1 MPLAEDKERTKALDN
16 ALTQIE
22 KDFGKG
28 SIMRLGE
35 RGSST
40 IDAIPTGAISL
51 DAALGVG
58 GMPRGR
64 VVEIFGPE
72 SSGKTTLALEVIA
85 QAQKSGGMA
94 AFVDAEHA
102 LDAQYATKLGVDI
115 DNLLVSQPDYGE
127 QALEIVER
135 LTRSNSLDVIVDD
148 SVAALVPRSEIEG
161 EMGWGIAN
169 DTFSVSEEYKK
180 FIPQNFSIGDKDLA
194 LNLYRNQLLSEGKS
208 LTEITKLFA
217 EHLNLECNLIPMT
230 DDTVSTKL
238 KTDDGSLL
246 DFQEYFVEKKAKPKL
261 TEVVYNGS
269 EKAKVSDQ
277 LIKKIEESEIVVI
290 GPSNPILSIGPILS
304 LNKLKE
310 KLSEHNNVYVIN
322 PFIENKAIKGPSKNN
337 FEDLGYTSD
346 IQGIKNFYKDVGNKY
361 IVHPGDSDGA
371 EDTVEHNILF
381 NELENSIKLVEFI
394 VNHE

>member
-1 MPLAEDKERTKALDN
+1 MKKIVYLSGGIGGAKLAKGFYHSKDTD
-16 ALTQIE
+16 LTI
-22 KDFGKG
+22 
-28 SIMRLGE
+28 I
-35 RGSST
+35 
-40 IDAIPTGAISL
+40 INTG
-51 DAALGVG
+51 DD
-58 GMPRGR
+58 
-64 VVEIFGPE
+64 
-72 SSGKTTLALEVIA
+72 EVI
-85 QAQKSGGMA
+85 
-94 AFVDAEHA
+94 H
-102 LDAQYATKLGVDI
+102 GVPLSPDI
-115 DNLLVSQPDYGE
+115 DSVMY
-127 QALEIVER
+127 AL
-135 LTRSNSLDVIVDD
+135 
-148 SVAALVPRSEIEG
+148 AGIEG

-230 DDTVSTKL
+230 DDIVSTKL

-246 DFQEYFVEKKAKPKL
+246 DFQEYFVEQQAKPKL
-261 TEVVYNGS
+261 TEVVYNGA

-277 LIKKIEESEIVVI
+277 LIKNIEESEIVVI

-381 NELENSIKLVEFI
+381 NELENSKKLVEFI

>member
-1 MPLAEDKERTKALDN
+1 MKKIVYLSGGIGGAKLAKGFYHSKDVDLTIIINTGDDEVIHGVPLSPD
-16 ALTQIE
+16 
-22 KDFGKG
+22 
-28 SIMRLGE
+28 
-35 RGSST
+35 
-40 IDAIPTGAISL
+40 IDSVMY
-51 DAALGVG
+51 ALGG
-58 GMPRGR
+58 
-64 VVEIFGPE
+64 
-72 SSGKTTLALEVIA
+72 
-85 QAQKSGGMA
+85 
-94 AFVDAEHA
+94 
-102 LDAQYATKLGVDI
+102 
-115 DNLLVSQPDYGE
+115 
-127 QALEIVER
+127 
-135 LTRSNSLDVIVDD
+135 
-148 SVAALVPRSEIEG
+148 IEG

-261 TEVVYNGS
+261 TEVVYNGA

-277 LIKKIEESEIVVI
+277 LIKNIEESEIVVI

-381 NELENSIKLVEFI
+381 NELENSKKLVEFI
-394 VNHE
+394 VNNE

>member
-1 MPLAEDKERTKALDN
+1 MKKIVYLSGGIGGAKLAKGFYHSKDVD
-16 ALTQIE
+16 LTI
-22 KDFGKG
+22 
-28 SIMRLGE
+28 I
-35 RGSST
+35 
-40 IDAIPTGAISL
+40 INTG
-51 DAALGVG
+51 DD
-58 GMPRGR
+58 
-64 VVEIFGPE
+64 
-72 SSGKTTLALEVIA
+72 EVI
-85 QAQKSGGMA
+85 
-94 AFVDAEHA
+94 H
-102 LDAQYATKLGVDI
+102 GVPLSPDI
-115 DNLLVSQPDYGE
+115 DSVMY
-127 QALEIVER
+127 AL
-135 LTRSNSLDVIVDD
+135 
-148 SVAALVPRSEIEG
+148 AGIEG

-230 DDTVSTKL
+230 DDIVSTKL

-246 DFQEYFVEKKAKPKL
+246 DFQEYFVEQQAKPKL

-269 EKAKVSDQ
+269 ENAKVSDQ

-371 EDTVEHNILF
+371 QDTIEHNILF
-381 NELENSIKLVEFI
+381 NELENSKKLVEFI

>member
-1 MPLAEDKERTKALDN
+1 MKKIVYLSGGIGGAKLAKGFYHSKDID
-16 ALTQIE
+16 LTI
-22 KDFGKG
+22 
-28 SIMRLGE
+28 I
-35 RGSST
+35 
-40 IDAIPTGAISL
+40 INTG
-51 DAALGVG
+51 DD
-58 GMPRGR
+58 
-64 VVEIFGPE
+64 
-72 SSGKTTLALEVIA
+72 EVI
-85 QAQKSGGMA
+85 
-94 AFVDAEHA
+94 H
-102 LDAQYATKLGVDI
+102 GVPLSPDI
-115 DNLLVSQPDYGE
+115 DSVMY
-127 QALEIVER
+127 AL
-135 LTRSNSLDVIVDD
+135 
-148 SVAALVPRSEIEG
+148 AGIEG

-238 KTDDGSLL
+238 KTDDGTLL

-261 TEVVYNGS
+261 TEVVYNGA

-277 LIKKIEESEIVVI
+277 LIKNIEESEIVVI

-381 NELENSIKLVEFI
+381 NELENSKKLVEFI

>member
-1 MPLAEDKERTKALDN
+1 MKKIVYLSGGIGGAKLAKGFYHSKDVD
-16 ALTQIE
+16 LTI
-22 KDFGKG
+22 
-28 SIMRLGE
+28 I
-35 RGSST
+35 
-40 IDAIPTGAISL
+40 INTG
-51 DAALGVG
+51 DD
-58 GMPRGR
+58 
-64 VVEIFGPE
+64 
-72 SSGKTTLALEVIA
+72 EVI
-85 QAQKSGGMA
+85 
-94 AFVDAEHA
+94 H
-102 LDAQYATKLGVDI
+102 GVPLSPDI
-115 DNLLVSQPDYGE
+115 DSVMY
-127 QALEIVER
+127 AL
-135 LTRSNSLDVIVDD
+135 
-148 SVAALVPRSEIEG
+148 AGIEG

-238 KTDDGSLL
+238 KTDDGTLL
-246 DFQEYFVEKKAKPKL
+246 DFQEYFVEQQAKPKL

-269 EKAKVSDQ
+269 ENAKVSDQ

-381 NELENSIKLVEFI
+381 NELENSKKLVEFI

>member
-1 MPLAEDKERTKALDN
+1 MKKIVYLSGGIGGAKLAKGFYHSKDID
-16 ALTQIE
+16 LTI
-22 KDFGKG
+22 
-28 SIMRLGE
+28 I
-35 RGSST
+35 
-40 IDAIPTGAISL
+40 INTG
-51 DAALGVG
+51 DD
-58 GMPRGR
+58 
-64 VVEIFGPE
+64 
-72 SSGKTTLALEVIA
+72 EVI
-85 QAQKSGGMA
+85 
-94 AFVDAEHA
+94 H
-102 LDAQYATKLGVDI
+102 GVPLSPDI
-115 DNLLVSQPDYGE
+115 DSVMY
-127 QALEIVER
+127 AL
-135 LTRSNSLDVIVDD
+135 
-148 SVAALVPRSEIEG
+148 AEIEG

-217 EHLNLECNLIPMT
+217 EHLNLECNIIPMT

-238 KTDDGSLL
+238 KTDDGALL

-261 TEVVYNGS
+261 TEVVYSGA

-304 LNKLKE
+304 LNKLRK

-381 NELENSIKLVEFI
+381 NELENSKKLVEFI

>member
-1 MPLAEDKERTKALDN
+1 MKKIVYLSGGIGGAKLAKGFYHSKDVDLTIIINTGDDEVIHGVPLSPD
-16 ALTQIE
+16 
-22 KDFGKG
+22 
-28 SIMRLGE
+28 
-35 RGSST
+35 
-40 IDAIPTGAISL
+40 IDSVMY
-51 DAALGVG
+51 ALGG
-58 GMPRGR
+58 
-64 VVEIFGPE
+64 
-72 SSGKTTLALEVIA
+72 
-85 QAQKSGGMA
+85 
-94 AFVDAEHA
+94 
-102 LDAQYATKLGVDI
+102 
-115 DNLLVSQPDYGE
+115 
-127 QALEIVER
+127 
-135 LTRSNSLDVIVDD
+135 
-148 SVAALVPRSEIEG
+148 IEG

-169 DTFSVSEEYKK
+169 DTFSVSDEYKK

-261 TEVVYNGS
+261 TEVVYNGA

-277 LIKKIEESEIVVI
+277 LIKIIEESEIVVI

-346 IQGIKNFYKDVGNKY
+346 IQGIKTFYKDVGNKY

-371 EDTVEHNILF
+371 QDTIEHNILF
-381 NELENSIKLVEFI
+381 NELENSKKLVEFI

>member
-1 MPLAEDKERTKALDN
+1 MKKIVYLSGGIGGAKLAKGFYQSKDID
-16 ALTQIE
+16 LTI
-22 KDFGKG
+22 
-28 SIMRLGE
+28 I
-35 RGSST
+35 
-40 IDAIPTGAISL
+40 INTG
-51 DAALGVG
+51 DD
-58 GMPRGR
+58 
-64 VVEIFGPE
+64 
-72 SSGKTTLALEVIA
+72 EVI
-85 QAQKSGGMA
+85 
-94 AFVDAEHA
+94 H
-102 LDAQYATKLGVDI
+102 GVPLSPDI
-115 DNLLVSQPDYGE
+115 DSVMY
-127 QALEIVER
+127 ALAGIQ
-135 LTRSNSLDVIVDD
+135 
-148 SVAALVPRSEIEG
+148 G

-208 LTEITKLFA
+208 LTEITKLFV
-217 EHLNLECNLIPMT
+217 EHLNLQCNLIPMT

-246 DFQEYFVEKKAKPKL
+246 DFQEYFVEQQAKPKL

-381 NELENSIKLVEFI
+381 NELENSKKLVEFI

>member
-1 MPLAEDKERTKALDN
+1 MKKIVYLSGGIGGAKLAKGFYHSKDVD
-16 ALTQIE
+16 LTI
-22 KDFGKG
+22 
-28 SIMRLGE
+28 I
-35 RGSST
+35 
-40 IDAIPTGAISL
+40 INTG
-51 DAALGVG
+51 DD
-58 GMPRGR
+58 
-64 VVEIFGPE
+64 
-72 SSGKTTLALEVIA
+72 EVI
-85 QAQKSGGMA
+85 
-94 AFVDAEHA
+94 H
-102 LDAQYATKLGVDI
+102 GVPLSPDI
-115 DNLLVSQPDYGE
+115 DSVMY
-127 QALEIVER
+127 AL
-135 LTRSNSLDVIVDD
+135 
-148 SVAALVPRSEIEG
+148 AGIEG

-230 DDTVSTKL
+230 DDIVSTKL

-246 DFQEYFVEKKAKPKL
+246 DFQEYFVEQQAKPKL
-261 TEVVYNGS
+261 TEVVYNGA
-269 EKAKVSDQ
+269 ENAKVSDQ

-304 LNKLKE
+304 LNKIKE

-371 EDTVEHNILF
+371 QDTVEHNILF
-381 NELENSIKLVEFI
+381 NELENSKKLVEFI

>member
-1 MPLAEDKERTKALDN
+1 MKKIVYLSGGIGGAKLAKGFYHSKDVDLTIIINTGDDEVIHGVPLSPD
-16 ALTQIE
+16 
-22 KDFGKG
+22 
-28 SIMRLGE
+28 
-35 RGSST
+35 
-40 IDAIPTGAISL
+40 IDSVMY
-51 DAALGVG
+51 ALGG
-58 GMPRGR
+58 
-64 VVEIFGPE
+64 
-72 SSGKTTLALEVIA
+72 
-85 QAQKSGGMA
+85 
-94 AFVDAEHA
+94 
-102 LDAQYATKLGVDI
+102 
-115 DNLLVSQPDYGE
+115 
-127 QALEIVER
+127 
-135 LTRSNSLDVIVDD
+135 
-148 SVAALVPRSEIEG
+148 IEG
-161 EMGWGIAN
+161 KMGWGIAN
-169 DTFSVSEEYKK
+169 DTFSVSDEYKK

-261 TEVVYNGS
+261 TEVVYNGA

-277 LIKKIEESEIVVI
+277 LIKNIEESEIVVI

-304 LNKLKE
+304 LNKLRK

-371 EDTVEHNILF
+371 QDTVEHNILF
-381 NELENSIKLVEFI
+381 NELENSKKLVEFI

>member
-1 MPLAEDKERTKALDN
+1 MKKIVYLSGGIGGAKLAKGFYHSKDIDLTIIINTGDDEVIHGVPLSPD
-16 ALTQIE
+16 
-22 KDFGKG
+22 
-28 SIMRLGE
+28 
-35 RGSST
+35 
-40 IDAIPTGAISL
+40 IDSVMY
-51 DAALGVG
+51 ALGG
-58 GMPRGR
+58 
-64 VVEIFGPE
+64 
-72 SSGKTTLALEVIA
+72 
-85 QAQKSGGMA
+85 
-94 AFVDAEHA
+94 
-102 LDAQYATKLGVDI
+102 
-115 DNLLVSQPDYGE
+115 
-127 QALEIVER
+127 
-135 LTRSNSLDVIVDD
+135 
-148 SVAALVPRSEIEG
+148 IEG

-169 DTFSVSEEYKK
+169 DTFSVSDEYKK

-261 TEVVYNGS
+261 TEVVYNGA

-277 LIKKIEESEIVVI
+277 LIKNIEESEIVVI

-371 EDTVEHNILF
+371 QDTIEHNILF
-381 NELENSIKLVEFI
+381 NELENSKKLVEFI

>member
-1 MPLAEDKERTKALDN
+1 MKKIVYLSGGIGGAKLAKGFYHSKDVDLTIIINTGDDEVIHGVPLSPD
-16 ALTQIE
+16 
-22 KDFGKG
+22 
-28 SIMRLGE
+28 
-35 RGSST
+35 
-40 IDAIPTGAISL
+40 IDSVMY
-51 DAALGVG
+51 ALGG
-58 GMPRGR
+58 
-64 VVEIFGPE
+64 
-72 SSGKTTLALEVIA
+72 
-85 QAQKSGGMA
+85 
-94 AFVDAEHA
+94 
-102 LDAQYATKLGVDI
+102 
-115 DNLLVSQPDYGE
+115 
-127 QALEIVER
+127 
-135 LTRSNSLDVIVDD
+135 
-148 SVAALVPRSEIEG
+148 IEG

-169 DTFSVSEEYKK
+169 DTFSVSDEYKK

-261 TEVVYNGS
+261 TEVVYNGA

-277 LIKKIEESEIVVI
+277 LIKNIEESEIVVI

-361 IVHPGDSDGA
+361 IVHPGDSDGSQ
-371 EDTVEHNILF
+371 DTVEHNILF
-381 NELENSIKLVEFI
+381 NELENSKKLVEFI

>member
-1 MPLAEDKERTKALDN
+1 MKKIVYLSGGIGGAKLAKGFYHSKDID
-16 ALTQIE
+16 LTI
-22 KDFGKG
+22 
-28 SIMRLGE
+28 I
-35 RGSST
+35 
-40 IDAIPTGAISL
+40 INTG
-51 DAALGVG
+51 DD
-58 GMPRGR
+58 
-64 VVEIFGPE
+64 
-72 SSGKTTLALEVIA
+72 EVI
-85 QAQKSGGMA
+85 
-94 AFVDAEHA
+94 H
-102 LDAQYATKLGVDI
+102 GVPLSPDI
-115 DNLLVSQPDYGE
+115 DSVMY
-127 QALEIVER
+127 AL
-135 LTRSNSLDVIVDD
+135 
-148 SVAALVPRSEIEG
+148 AGIEG

-261 TEVVYNGS
+261 TEVVYNGA

-371 EDTVEHNILF
+371 QDTVEHNILF
-381 NELENSIKLVEFI
+381 NELENSKKLVEFI

>member
-1 MPLAEDKERTKALDN
+1 MKKIVYLSGGIGGAKLAKGFYHSKEID
-16 ALTQIE
+16 LTI
-22 KDFGKG
+22 
-28 SIMRLGE
+28 I
-35 RGSST
+35 
-40 IDAIPTGAISL
+40 INTG
-51 DAALGVG
+51 DD
-58 GMPRGR
+58 
-64 VVEIFGPE
+64 
-72 SSGKTTLALEVIA
+72 EVI
-85 QAQKSGGMA
+85 
-94 AFVDAEHA
+94 H
-102 LDAQYATKLGVDI
+102 GVPLSPDI
-115 DNLLVSQPDYGE
+115 DSVMY
-127 QALEIVER
+127 AL
-135 LTRSNSLDVIVDD
+135 
-148 SVAALVPRSEIEG
+148 AEIEG

-208 LTEITKLFA
+208 ITEITKLFA
-217 EHLNLECNLIPMT
+217 EHLKLECNLIPMT

-261 TEVVYNGS
+261 TEVVYNGA

-277 LIKKIEESEIVVI
+277 LIKNIEESEIVVI

-381 NELENSIKLVEFI
+381 NELENSKKLVEFI

>member
-1 MPLAEDKERTKALDN
+1 MKKIVYLSGGIGGAKLAKGFYHSKDVD
-16 ALTQIE
+16 LTI
-22 KDFGKG
+22 
-28 SIMRLGE
+28 I
-35 RGSST
+35 
-40 IDAIPTGAISL
+40 INTG
-51 DAALGVG
+51 DD
-58 GMPRGR
+58 
-64 VVEIFGPE
+64 
-72 SSGKTTLALEVIA
+72 EVI
-85 QAQKSGGMA
+85 
-94 AFVDAEHA
+94 H
-102 LDAQYATKLGVDI
+102 GVPLSPDI
-115 DNLLVSQPDYGE
+115 DSVMY
-127 QALEIVER
+127 AL
-135 LTRSNSLDVIVDD
+135 
-148 SVAALVPRSEIEG
+148 AGIEG

-261 TEVVYNGS
+261 TEVVYNGA

-277 LIKKIEESEIVVI
+277 LIKNIEESEIVVI

-304 LNKLKE
+304 LNKLRK

-371 EDTVEHNILF
+371 QDTVEHNILF
-381 NELENSIKLVEFI
+381 NELENSKKLVEFI

>member
-1 MPLAEDKERTKALDN
+1 MKKIVYLSGGIGGAKLAKGFYHSKDID
-16 ALTQIE
+16 LTI
-22 KDFGKG
+22 
-28 SIMRLGE
+28 I
-35 RGSST
+35 
-40 IDAIPTGAISL
+40 INTG
-51 DAALGVG
+51 DD
-58 GMPRGR
+58 
-64 VVEIFGPE
+64 
-72 SSGKTTLALEVIA
+72 EVI
-85 QAQKSGGMA
+85 
-94 AFVDAEHA
+94 H
-102 LDAQYATKLGVDI
+102 GVPLSPDI
-115 DNLLVSQPDYGE
+115 DSVMY
-127 QALEIVER
+127 AL
-135 LTRSNSLDVIVDD
+135 
-148 SVAALVPRSEIEG
+148 AGIEG

-169 DTFSVSEEYKK
+169 DTFSVSQEYKK

-261 TEVVYNGS
+261 TEVVYNGA

-277 LIKKIEESEIVVI
+277 LIKNIEESEIVVI

-304 LNKLKE
+304 LNKLRK

-371 EDTVEHNILF
+371 QDTVEHNILF
-381 NELENSIKLVEFI
+381 NELENSKKLVEFI

>member
-1 MPLAEDKERTKALDN
+1 MKKIVYLSGGIGGAKLAKGFYHSKDVDLTIIINTGDDEVIHGVPLSPD
-16 ALTQIE
+16 
-22 KDFGKG
+22 
-28 SIMRLGE
+28 
-35 RGSST
+35 
-40 IDAIPTGAISL
+40 IDSVMY
-51 DAALGVG
+51 ALGG
-58 GMPRGR
+58 
-64 VVEIFGPE
+64 
-72 SSGKTTLALEVIA
+72 
-85 QAQKSGGMA
+85 
-94 AFVDAEHA
+94 
-102 LDAQYATKLGVDI
+102 
-115 DNLLVSQPDYGE
+115 
-127 QALEIVER
+127 
-135 LTRSNSLDVIVDD
+135 
-148 SVAALVPRSEIEG
+148 IEG

-261 TEVVYNGS
+261 TEVVYNGA

-277 LIKKIEESEIVVI
+277 LIKNIEESEIVVI

-304 LNKLKE
+304 LNILKE

-346 IQGIKNFYKDVGNKY
+346 IQGIKNFYKDIGNKY

-381 NELENSIKLVEFI
+381 NELENSKKLVEFI

>member
-1 MPLAEDKERTKALDN
+1 MKKIVYLSGGIGGAKLAKGFYHSKDVDLTIIINTGDDEVIHGVPLSPD
-16 ALTQIE
+16 
-22 KDFGKG
+22 
-28 SIMRLGE
+28 
-35 RGSST
+35 
-40 IDAIPTGAISL
+40 IDSVMY
-51 DAALGVG
+51 ALGG
-58 GMPRGR
+58 
-64 VVEIFGPE
+64 
-72 SSGKTTLALEVIA
+72 
-85 QAQKSGGMA
+85 
-94 AFVDAEHA
+94 
-102 LDAQYATKLGVDI
+102 
-115 DNLLVSQPDYGE
+115 
-127 QALEIVER
+127 
-135 LTRSNSLDVIVDD
+135 
-148 SVAALVPRSEIEG
+148 IEG

-169 DTFSVSEEYKK
+169 DTFSVSDEYKK

-208 LTEITKLFA
+208 LTEITKLFT

-261 TEVVYNGS
+261 TEVVYNGA

-277 LIKKIEESEIVVI
+277 LIKNIEESEIVVI

-310 KLSEHNNVYVIN
+310 KLSDHNNVYVIN

-381 NELENSIKLVEFI
+381 NELENSKKLVEFI

>member
-1 MPLAEDKERTKALDN
+1 MKKIVYLSGGIGGAKLAKGFYHSKDID
-16 ALTQIE
+16 LTI
-22 KDFGKG
+22 
-28 SIMRLGE
+28 I
-35 RGSST
+35 
-40 IDAIPTGAISL
+40 INTG
-51 DAALGVG
+51 DD
-58 GMPRGR
+58 
-64 VVEIFGPE
+64 
-72 SSGKTTLALEVIA
+72 EVI
-85 QAQKSGGMA
+85 
-94 AFVDAEHA
+94 H
-102 LDAQYATKLGVDI
+102 GVPLSPDI
-115 DNLLVSQPDYGE
+115 DSVMY
-127 QALEIVER
+127 AL
-135 LTRSNSLDVIVDD
+135 
-148 SVAALVPRSEIEG
+148 AGIEG

-246 DFQEYFVEKKAKPKL
+246 DFQEYFVEKQAKPKL

-269 EKAKVSDQ
+269 ENAKVSDQ
-277 LIKKIEESEIVVI
+277 LIKNIEESEIVVI

-381 NELENSIKLVEFI
+381 NELENSKKLVEFI

>member
-1 MPLAEDKERTKALDN
+1 MKKIVYLSGGIGGAKLAKGFYHSKDID
-16 ALTQIE
+16 LTI
-22 KDFGKG
+22 
-28 SIMRLGE
+28 I
-35 RGSST
+35 
-40 IDAIPTGAISL
+40 INTG
-51 DAALGVG
+51 DD
-58 GMPRGR
+58 
-64 VVEIFGPE
+64 
-72 SSGKTTLALEVIA
+72 EVI
-85 QAQKSGGMA
+85 
-94 AFVDAEHA
+94 H
-102 LDAQYATKLGVDI
+102 GVPLSPDI
-115 DNLLVSQPDYGE
+115 DSVMY
-127 QALEIVER
+127 AL
-135 LTRSNSLDVIVDD
+135 
-148 SVAALVPRSEIEG
+148 AGIEG

-169 DTFSVSEEYKK
+169 DTFSVSDEYKK

-261 TEVVYNGS
+261 TEVVYNGA

-277 LIKKIEESEIVVI
+277 LIKNIEESEIVVI

-304 LNKLKE
+304 LNKLRK

-381 NELENSIKLVEFI
+381 NELENSKKLVEFI

>member
-1 MPLAEDKERTKALDN
+1 MKKIVYLSGGIGGAKLAKGFYHSKDID
-16 ALTQIE
+16 LTI
-22 KDFGKG
+22 
-28 SIMRLGE
+28 I
-35 RGSST
+35 
-40 IDAIPTGAISL
+40 INTG
-51 DAALGVG
+51 DD
-58 GMPRGR
+58 
-64 VVEIFGPE
+64 
-72 SSGKTTLALEVIA
+72 EVI
-85 QAQKSGGMA
+85 
-94 AFVDAEHA
+94 H
-102 LDAQYATKLGVDI
+102 GVPLSPDI
-115 DNLLVSQPDYGE
+115 DSVMY
-127 QALEIVER
+127 AL
-135 LTRSNSLDVIVDD
+135 
-148 SVAALVPRSEIEG
+148 AGIEG
-161 EMGWGIAN
+161 EMGWGIGN

-261 TEVVYNGS
+261 TEVVYNGA

-277 LIKKIEESEIVVI
+277 LIKNIEESEIVVI

-371 EDTVEHNILF
+371 QDTIEHNILF
-381 NELENSIKLVEFI
+381 NELENSKKLVEFI

>member
-1 MPLAEDKERTKALDN
+1 MYALA
-16 ALTQIE
+16 
-22 KDFGKG
+22 
-28 SIMRLGE
+28 
-35 RGSST
+35 
-40 IDAIPTGAISL
+40 
-51 DAALGVG
+51 
-58 GMPRGR
+58 
-64 VVEIFGPE
+64 
-72 SSGKTTLALEVIA
+72 
-85 QAQKSGGMA
+85 
-94 AFVDAEHA
+94 
-102 LDAQYATKLGVDI
+102 
-115 DNLLVSQPDYGE
+115 
-127 QALEIVER
+127 
-135 LTRSNSLDVIVDD
+135 
-148 SVAALVPRSEIEG
+148 EIEG

-169 DTFSVSEEYKK
+169 DTFSVSDEYKK

-246 DFQEYFVEKKAKPKL
+246 DFQEYFVEQQAKPKL
-261 TEVVYNGS
+261 TEVVYNGA

-277 LIKKIEESEIVVI
+277 LIKNIEESEIVVI

-322 PFIENKAIKGPSKNN
+322 PFIDNKAIKGPSKNN

-371 EDTVEHNILF
+371 RDTVEHNILF
-381 NELENSIKLVEFI
+381 NELENSKKLVEFI

>member
-1 MPLAEDKERTKALDN
+1 MKKIVYLSGGIGGAKLAKGFYHSKDIDLTIIINTGDDEVIHGVPLSPD
-16 ALTQIE
+16 
-22 KDFGKG
+22 
-28 SIMRLGE
+28 
-35 RGSST
+35 
-40 IDAIPTGAISL
+40 IDSVMY
-51 DAALGVG
+51 ALGG
-58 GMPRGR
+58 
-64 VVEIFGPE
+64 
-72 SSGKTTLALEVIA
+72 
-85 QAQKSGGMA
+85 
-94 AFVDAEHA
+94 
-102 LDAQYATKLGVDI
+102 
-115 DNLLVSQPDYGE
+115 
-127 QALEIVER
+127 
-135 LTRSNSLDVIVDD
+135 
-148 SVAALVPRSEIEG
+148 IEG

-169 DTFSVSEEYKK
+169 DTFSVSDEYKK

-246 DFQEYFVEKKAKPKL
+246 NFQEYFVEKKAKPKL
-261 TEVVYNGS
+261 TEVVYNGA

-277 LIKKIEESEIVVI
+277 LIKNIEESEIVVI

-381 NELENSIKLVEFI
+381 NELENSKKLVEFI

>member
-1 MPLAEDKERTKALDN
+1 MKKIVYLSGGIGGAKLAKGFYHSKDID
-16 ALTQIE
+16 LTVI
-22 KDFGKG
+22 
-28 SIMRLGE
+28 IN
-35 RGSST
+35 
-40 IDAIPTGAISL
+40 TG
-51 DAALGVG
+51 DD
-58 GMPRGR
+58 
-64 VVEIFGPE
+64 
-72 SSGKTTLALEVIA
+72 EVIN
-85 QAQKSGGMA
+85 
-94 AFVDAEHA
+94 
-102 LDAQYATKLGVDI
+102 GVPLSPDI
-115 DNLLVSQPDYGE
+115 DSVMY
-127 QALEIVER
+127 AL
-135 LTRSNSLDVIVDD
+135 
-148 SVAALVPRSEIEG
+148 AGIEG

-246 DFQEYFVEKKAKPKL
+246 NFQEYFVEKQAKPKL
-261 TEVVYNGS
+261 TEVVYSGAKN
-269 EKAKVSDQ
+269 AKVSDQ
-277 LIKKIEESEIVVI
+277 LIKNIEESEIVVI

-371 EDTVEHNILF
+371 QDTVEHNILF

>member
-1 MPLAEDKERTKALDN
+1 MKKIVYLSGGIGGAKLAKGFYHSKDID
-16 ALTQIE
+16 LTI
-22 KDFGKG
+22 
-28 SIMRLGE
+28 I
-35 RGSST
+35 
-40 IDAIPTGAISL
+40 INTG
-51 DAALGVG
+51 DD
-58 GMPRGR
+58 
-64 VVEIFGPE
+64 
-72 SSGKTTLALEVIA
+72 EVI
-85 QAQKSGGMA
+85 
-94 AFVDAEHA
+94 H
-102 LDAQYATKLGVDI
+102 GVPLSPDI
-115 DNLLVSQPDYGE
+115 DSVMY
-127 QALEIVER
+127 AL
-135 LTRSNSLDVIVDD
+135 
-148 SVAALVPRSEIEG
+148 AEIEG

-246 DFQEYFVEKKAKPKL
+246 NFQEYFVEKQAKPKL
-261 TEVVYNGS
+261 TEVVYSGAKN
-269 EKAKVSDQ
+269 AKVSDQ
-277 LIKKIEESEIVVI
+277 LIQNIEESEIVVI

-371 EDTVEHNILF
+371 QDTIEHNILF
-381 NELENSIKLVEFI
+381 NELENSKKLVEFI

>member
-1 MPLAEDKERTKALDN
+1 MKKIVYLSGGIGGAKLAKGFYHSKDVD
-16 ALTQIE
+16 LTI
-22 KDFGKG
+22 
-28 SIMRLGE
+28 I
-35 RGSST
+35 
-40 IDAIPTGAISL
+40 INTG
-51 DAALGVG
+51 DD
-58 GMPRGR
+58 
-64 VVEIFGPE
+64 
-72 SSGKTTLALEVIA
+72 EVI
-85 QAQKSGGMA
+85 
-94 AFVDAEHA
+94 H
-102 LDAQYATKLGVDI
+102 GVPLSPDI
-115 DNLLVSQPDYGE
+115 DSVMY
-127 QALEIVER
+127 AL
-135 LTRSNSLDVIVDD
+135 
-148 SVAALVPRSEIEG
+148 AGIEG

-261 TEVVYNGS
+261 TEVVYNGA

-277 LIKKIEESEIVVI
+277 LIKNIKESEIVVI

-381 NELENSIKLVEFI
+381 NELENSKKLVEFI

>member
-1 MPLAEDKERTKALDN
+1 MKKIVYLSGGIGGAKLAKGFYHSKDVDLTIIINTGDDEVIHGVPLSPD
-16 ALTQIE
+16 
-22 KDFGKG
+22 
-28 SIMRLGE
+28 
-35 RGSST
+35 
-40 IDAIPTGAISL
+40 IDSVMY
-51 DAALGVG
+51 ALGG
-58 GMPRGR
+58 
-64 VVEIFGPE
+64 
-72 SSGKTTLALEVIA
+72 
-85 QAQKSGGMA
+85 
-94 AFVDAEHA
+94 
-102 LDAQYATKLGVDI
+102 
-115 DNLLVSQPDYGE
+115 
-127 QALEIVER
+127 
-135 LTRSNSLDVIVDD
+135 
-148 SVAALVPRSEIEG
+148 IEG

-238 KTDDGSLL
+238 KTDDGTLL

-261 TEVVYNGS
+261 TEVVYSGA

-304 LNKLKE
+304 LNKLRK

-371 EDTVEHNILF
+371 QDTVEHNILF
-381 NELENSIKLVEFI
+381 NELENSKKLVEFI

>member
-1 MPLAEDKERTKALDN
+1 MKKIVYLSGGIGGAKLAKGFYHSKDID
-16 ALTQIE
+16 LTI
-22 KDFGKG
+22 
-28 SIMRLGE
+28 I
-35 RGSST
+35 
-40 IDAIPTGAISL
+40 INTG
-51 DAALGVG
+51 DD
-58 GMPRGR
+58 
-64 VVEIFGPE
+64 
-72 SSGKTTLALEVIA
+72 EVI
-85 QAQKSGGMA
+85 
-94 AFVDAEHA
+94 H
-102 LDAQYATKLGVDI
+102 GVPLSPDI
-115 DNLLVSQPDYGE
+115 DSVMY
-127 QALEIVER
+127 AL
-135 LTRSNSLDVIVDD
+135 
-148 SVAALVPRSEIEG
+148 AEIEG

-238 KTDDGSLL
+238 KTDDGTLL
-246 DFQEYFVEKKAKPKL
+246 DFQEYFVEQQAKPKL
-261 TEVVYNGS
+261 TEVVYNGA
-269 EKAKVSDQ
+269 ENAKVSDQ

-304 LNKLKE
+304 LNKIKE

-381 NELENSIKLVEFI
+381 NELENSKKLVEFI

>member
-1 MPLAEDKERTKALDN
+1 MKKIVYLSGGIGGAKLAKGFYHSKDID
-16 ALTQIE
+16 LTI
-22 KDFGKG
+22 
-28 SIMRLGE
+28 I
-35 RGSST
+35 
-40 IDAIPTGAISL
+40 INTG
-51 DAALGVG
+51 DD
-58 GMPRGR
+58 
-64 VVEIFGPE
+64 
-72 SSGKTTLALEVIA
+72 EVI
-85 QAQKSGGMA
+85 
-94 AFVDAEHA
+94 H
-102 LDAQYATKLGVDI
+102 GVPLSPDI
-115 DNLLVSQPDYGE
+115 DSVMY
-127 QALEIVER
+127 AL
-135 LTRSNSLDVIVDD
+135 
-148 SVAALVPRSEIEG
+148 AGIEG

-169 DTFSVSEEYKK
+169 DTFSVSDEYKK

-261 TEVVYNGS
+261 TEVVYNGA

-277 LIKKIEESEIVVI
+277 LIKNIEESEIVVI

-381 NELENSIKLVEFI
+381 NELENSKKLVEFI

>member
-1 MPLAEDKERTKALDN
+1 MKKIVYLSGGIGGAKLAKGFYHSKDVD
-16 ALTQIE
+16 LTI
-22 KDFGKG
+22 
-28 SIMRLGE
+28 I
-35 RGSST
+35 
-40 IDAIPTGAISL
+40 INTG
-51 DAALGVG
+51 DD
-58 GMPRGR
+58 
-64 VVEIFGPE
+64 
-72 SSGKTTLALEVIA
+72 EVI
-85 QAQKSGGMA
+85 
-94 AFVDAEHA
+94 H
-102 LDAQYATKLGVDI
+102 GVPLSPDI
-115 DNLLVSQPDYGE
+115 DSVMY
-127 QALEIVER
+127 AL
-135 LTRSNSLDVIVDD
+135 
-148 SVAALVPRSEIEG
+148 AGIEG

-238 KTDDGSLL
+238 KTDDGTLL

-261 TEVVYNGS
+261 TEVVYNGA

-277 LIKKIEESEIVVI
+277 LIKNIEESEIVVI

-371 EDTVEHNILF
+371 QDTIEHNILF
-381 NELENSIKLVEFI
+381 NELENSKKLVEFI